1 MFHKKHQC
9 FQCHYEKTCDGL
21 SFQQRKSPCC
31 DIIKMVEY
39 QKLINDQK
47 TALQNKVDEAIAEA
61 IEAVETKQS
70 QLWNLIESDPR
81 IPWKFQ
87 LENITVEACVEASSV
102 QDEVKVEQQLPP
114 IKSHPINGSSS
125 KHGNIFRRESSKSR
139 KQRGGKSYN
148 HEHKRTNRSSSV
160 TPAPQNL
167 MEKNFSSGFDNM
179 YLVGFDLPHWPQWR
193 RNLELIKNLEKNK
206 K

>member
-1 MFHKKHQC
+1 
-9 FQCHYEKTCDGL
+9 
-21 SFQQRKSPCC
+21 
-31 DIIKMVEY
+31 MVDY

-61 IEAVETKQS
+61 MEALETKQC

-87 LENITVEACVEASSV
+87 LENITVKACVEASAV
-102 QDEVKVEQQLPP
+102 QDVLQVEQQLPP
-114 IKSHPINGSSS
+114 IKSQQVNSSSS

-148 HEHKRTNRSSSV
+148 HENKRTNRSSLV

-167 MEKNFSSGFDNM
+167 REKNFSSGFDNM
-179 YLVGFDLPHWPQWR
+179 YLASFDNQILPHWPQWR
-193 RNLELIKNLEKNK
+193 RNLAALNLDHSPYLRDLYEEDYHRRYEEMMEQIKK
-206 K
+206 